1 MLLPAAG
8 LENEAAALHLL
19 LPPSIDSILAAKEF
33 VSLMETTKAVE
44 QLEPPYS
51 QATASAAGLGTSMAL
66 PWPESWTAV
75 SCAISGSGEIL
86 VIEHTVQGVTA
97 ERARCLATIAAGK
110 RVGIQRLTQE
120 EARDRYGARADQL
133 IGCTITGL
141 VLRQRQPTACKG
153 MDRDAGKRATP
164 GPTIVGENALVV
176 FARSEENLSQLFEAL
191 QPWINNELHDMP
203 ASKLSDPIVA
213 AVSQP
218 EVAASQASIQK
229 HDVGGAARTP
239 ADSYNTTA
247 TPPMTEMLQWASSFP
262 LSMRQSAETDLQ
274 RCIPVSKGV

>member
-1 MLLPAAG
+1 
-8 LENEAAALHLL
+8 
-19 LPPSIDSILAAKEF
+19 
-33 VSLMETTKAVE
+33 METTKAVE

-75 SCAISGSGEIL
+75 SCAISGNGEIL

-153 MDRDAGKRATP
+153 MDRDAGKRDIRKQHTRTQTSHAHSINTHHTQHTQHTWNMP
-164 GPTIVGENALVV
+164 YTLQCTRHS
-176 FARSEENLSQLFEAL
+176 RSGNKYLR
-191 QPWINNELHDMP
+191 
-203 ASKLSDPIVA
+203 K
-213 AVSQP
+213 
-218 EVAASQASIQK
+218 
-229 HDVGGAARTP
+229 
-239 ADSYNTTA
+239 
-247 TPPMTEMLQWASSFP
+247 
-262 LSMRQSAETDLQ
+262 
-274 RCIPVSKGV
+274 